1 MTEMEKAIE
10 DSRYTLAVLSPKYIE
25 SNFTEVENLLA
36 EHMGLE
42 LSQRRLLAV
51 MRESCEPRVGIRARL
66 WLDMRND
73 REFEINIAR
82 LVRELRM
89 LPDT

>member
-73 REFEINIAR
+73 RG
-82 LVRELRM
+82 V
-89 LPDT
+89 